1 MDTQTPNT
9 SAPGGSNTDLVK
21 SLIRQTLTGVLLSKY
36 EVQSIAEQARRSIM
50 MYRVLVSASIRE
62 IPLATDISKY
72 LEGMYAIF
80 TLLVLGFNPMASDNA
95 DVKKLLDQISA
106 ENYNPANL
114 STESTGLYFDEVL
127 ENAMKFHDR
136 VKALTKPRIGRSAEA
151 YDDEGGDDVDRYE
164 QYADDGTDDKDT
176 GSSRKGKATSKEE
189 KEKREKE
196 DSDVR
201 DIERQFNGKGD
212 NYTAEETKTTS
223 MGPNGENIS
232 KTRIEVQKKVAASDI
247 SEATFLDKLENL
259 KAYPTIIKMKITTSD
274 RSTVTIPIAIKA
286 NCYGIKTNEL
296 RLLIESGISGK
307 PADILRKAKW
317 RSGEITTMAYIF
329 GTDFAE
335 RDKQLYKELGR
346 NPWYI
351 ELQARK
357 AAAKGNAII
366 SSTNL
371 KNNDLYK
378 ETKDYLKLKGD
389 IPPTASLIVTKDDI
403 VAATRLDANR
413 FTKNDAFIKKF
424 MKEMYL
430 LCLGIVDNDLQMVS
444 FYFMGYDSPFI
455 QSFSELA
462 KSAKDPNQAL
472 FEAVKELSRK
482 VY

>member
-1 MDTQTPNT
+1 MDTQNQGGTP
-9 SAPGGSNTDLVK
+9 APGGANLDLLK
-21 SLIRQTLTGVLLSKY
+21 SLISQTLSGVLLSKY

-62 IPLATDISKY
+62 IPLAGDISKY

-80 TLLVLGFNPMASDNA
+80 TLLVLGFNPMASTNS
-95 DVKKLLDQISA
+95 DVKKLLDKISA
-106 ENYNPANL
+106 ESYNPTDL
-114 STESTGLYFDEVL
+114 SVESMGLGFDDVL
-127 ENAMKFHDR
+127 ENAMR
-136 VKALTKPRIGRSAEA
+136 VHEQRKALTRPRIGRSAEA
-151 YDDEGGDDVDRYE
+151 YDSEGADDELDSYEKYANDDDVPNRRK
-164 QYADDGTDDKDT
+164 DDNKSKKD
-176 GSSRKGKATSKEE
+176 
-189 KEKREKE
+189 KE
-196 DSDVR
+196 DEDLRDV
-201 DIERQFNGKGD
+201 ERQFSGKGA
-212 NYTAEETKTTS
+212 NYTADETKTTS
-223 MGPNGENIS
+223 LGPNGGS
-232 KTRIEVQKKVAASDI
+232 VTKTSINVQKKVAASDI
-247 SEATFLDKLENL
+247 TETSFLSKLEEV
-259 KAYPTIIKMKITTSD
+259 KAYPTIIKMKITTTD

-317 RSGEITTMAYIF
+317 RSGEISTMMYIF
-329 GTDFAE
+329 GTDYAE
-335 RDKQLYKELGR
+335 RDKKLYAELGR

-357 AAAKGNAII
+357 AASKGNAIVNAT
-366 SSTNL
+366 SL
-371 KNNDLYK
+371 KDNNLYK

-403 VAATRLDANR
+403 VAATRLDSTR

-444 FYFMGYDSPFI
+444 FYFLGYDSPFI
-455 QSFSELA
+455 QSFTELA
-462 KSAKDPNQAL
+462 KSSKDPNQAL